1 VTILERSTPSSP
13 PGQGACINVA
23 PFHPPIIESLKQLG
37 ISSPIFEF
45 FKAYDRTSKPWCKSV
60 NQTSI
65 QILRRNGSVKHA
77 MALKGMVMGST
88 SWELLYNSL
97 RANFDGK
104 TENGFI
110 DGEERKEGDGNAR
123 YLHGMRV
130 LSLHDVASEG
140 VEVKCV
146 DTEGKEVIMTAN
158 LVVGADGAS
167 STVRG
172 YFLPE
177 LTREHVG
184 YVAWRG
190 TVAQDRVSGATR
202 EPLGGVPS
210 SILKAIKLL
219 SK

>member
-1 VTILERSTPSSP
+1 MTILERSTPSSLL
-13 PGQGACINVA
+13 GQGAGISVA

-110 DGEERKEGDGNAR
+110 DGVERKEGDGNA
-123 YLHGMRV
+123 HGMRV
-130 LSLHDVASEG
+130 LSLHDVASED

-172 YFLPE
+172 HFLPE

-202 EPLGGVPS
+202 EFLRGATFFYSRGNQAVE
-210 SILKAIKLL
+210 
-219 SK
+219 

>member
-1 VTILERSTPSSP
+1 VTILERSTPSCLL
-13 PGQGACINVA
+13 GQGAGINVA
-23 PFHPPIIESLKQLG
+23 PFLPPIIESLKQLG

-45 FKAYDRTSKPWCKSV
+45 FKEYDRSSKPWCKSV
-60 NQTSI
+60 DGTSI
-65 QILRRNGSVKHA
+65 QILRKDGSVKYA
-77 MALKGMVMGST
+77 VALKGRVMGST

-104 TENGFI
+104 AENGFI
-110 DGEERKEGDGNAR
+110 DGVERKEGGGNAR
-123 YLHGMRV
+123 YLYGMRV

-146 DTEGKEVIMTAN
+146 DTEGKEVIMNAN
-158 LVVGADGAS
+158 LVIGADGAS

-172 YFLPE
+172 HFLPE

-202 EPLGGVPS
+202 QPLRGATFFYSRGNQAVE
-210 SILKAIKLL
+210 
-219 SK
+219 